1 MGIVVHVN
9 ARVLSKVLWL
19 QALKQVQ
26 LARKGLVGSG
36 VAAFL
41 ALVAFLGRGSLLL
54 SAGPIT
60 SLAAAAISA
69 VAFVQLQRL
78 ENQFI
83 FTDWVN
89 HEK

>member
-1 MGIVVHVN
+1 M
-9 ARVLSKVLWL
+9 LSSFVLWL

-26 LARKGLVGSG
+26 LARKGLAGAG

-54 SAGPIT
+54 SAGPVA
-60 SLAAAAISA
+60 SFALATLSA

>member
-1 MGIVVHVN
+1 M
-9 ARVLSKVLWL
+9 
-19 QALKQVQ
+19 Q
-26 LARKGLVGSG
+26 LARKGLAGAG

-54 SAGPIT
+54 SAGPVI
-60 SLAAAAISA
+60 SSAAAVICA
-69 VAFVQLQRL
+69 VAFVQLQKL

-89 HEK
+89 HEKH